1 MTTWL
6 APEIEVTIGD
16 RTRLGTVQRL
26 EVVAAR
32 SEPVAT
38 AFLELSNV
46 RFEWQDGA
54 ADGDPLVL
62 RWGYRGQELQPLFDG
77 TVQRAHLRET
87 LSVWGLCR
95 ARALMDTRV
104 TRTYQD
110 EGADAVVR
118 HIVAG
123 CGFASLDIAGCATI
137 VDKLPLQDN
146 TLVEGLGF
154 LACRLGLEHTAF
166 ADPTGG
172 FHWAPPDWA
181 QGPVATFTEGEDVL
195 EVISLPGGGQRITV
209 MGAPLWHSTVVDLV
223 HRDRRVTRA
232 FVERVRHRV
241 GTLTQGVL
249 TGKGIPE
256 VARDIGRVV
265 QDKDAFRRAGKTVFK
280 SAQQRATL
288 IARTETLRAHNEGR
302 MAFYRA
308 VGVTKVQW
316 ITAEDE
322 RTCPTCAPLDGSI
335 LEFESG
341 PTPPLHAN
349 CRCTVA
355 AYRLSKIESNLAT

>member
-6 APEIEVTIGD
+6 APEIEVTIGE

-32 SEPVAT
+32 REPLAT
-38 AFLELSNV
+38 ATLELSNV
-46 RFEWQDGA
+46 RFEWQEGD

-77 TVQRAHLRET
+77 RVQRAHLRET

-110 EGADAVVR
+110 EAADAVVR
-118 HIVAG
+118 HLVGG
-123 CGFASLDIAGCATI
+123 CGFASLDIAGCRTTI
-137 VDKLPLQDN
+137 DKLPLQDN
-146 TLVEGLGF
+146 TLVEGLGL
-154 LACRLGLEHTAF
+154 LARGLGLEHTAF

-195 EVISLPGGGQRITV
+195 KLRSLPGGGLRVTV
-209 MGAPLWHSTVVDLV
+209 MGAPLWHSTIVDLV
-223 HRDRRVTRA
+223 HRDRSTTRA

-241 GTLTQGVL
+241 GDGGAGLRSDLWVR
-249 TGKGIPE
+249 E
-256 VARDIGRVV
+256 VGH
-265 QDKDAFRRAGKTVFK
+265 G
-280 SAQQRATL
+280 
-288 IARTETLRAHNEGR
+288 
-302 MAFYRA
+302 
-308 VGVTKVQW
+308 
-316 ITAEDE
+316 
-322 RTCPTCAPLDGSI
+322 
-335 LEFESG
+335 
-341 PTPPLHAN
+341 
-349 CRCTVA
+349 
-355 AYRLSKIESNLAT
+355 